1 MDYIEYTKVF
11 KAFCDEQRLQIL
23 SMLHRHERC
32 ACDLLDE
39 LTISQP
45 TLSHHMKILCESGI
59 VVSKKKGKMMHYAI
73 NKQAGLYTQKMISD
87 LIL

>member
-1 MDYIEYTKVF
+1 MKIKVVRKVDYIEYTKVF
-11 KAFCDEQRLQIL
+11 KAFCDEQKLQIL

-45 TLSHHMKILCESGI
+45 CPII
-59 VVSKKKGKMMHYAI
+59 
-73 NKQAGLYTQKMISD
+73 
-87 LIL
+87 